1 MDEQPVGKSRSDEVQ
16 VFDVGEALKRRE
28 PHRGGRV
35 DMASSSNSYI
45 AVFQTPPRGGETH
58 IHQHPDSDQIL
69 FVLRG
74 ELTIEGDIGKSV
86 LKADQGVLIPAGA
99 YYGFTNTAQEDLI
112 FLSMRTESLGG
123 RRSAYVPNVSSD
135 VRVKIPAEQIS
146 AKGLGPKIY
155 LYAISRSTIG
165 ISSMRLEEW
174 NKASLIRMDS
184 GHERDGDSVVV
195 RLPERLVQWYE
206 IAGLAKSDYQVIGE
220 PDRTRVRVSLKPLF
234 ECQATLR

>member
-1 MDEQPVGKSRSDEVQ
+1 MDEQVVGKFRSDEVQ

-69 FVLRG
+69 FVLKG

-86 LKADQGVLIPAGA
+86 LKPNQGVLIPAGA
-99 YYGFTNTAQEDLI
+99 YYGFTNTAQEDLM
-112 FLSMRTESLGG
+112 FLSMRTESVGG
-123 RRSAYVPNVSSD
+123 RRSAYVKNVSSD

-146 AKGLGPKIY
+146 AKGLGSKIY
-155 LYAISRSTIG
+155 LYTMTRSTIG

-174 NKASLIRMDS
+174 NKKSLLRMDCE
-184 GHERDGDSVVV
+184 HEKDGDSVVV
-195 RLPERLVQWYE
+195 KLPERLVQWYE
-206 IAGLAKSDYQVIGE
+206 IENLYESDYQLITE
-220 PDRTRVRVSLKPLF
+220 PDRTRVRVSLKPLI
-234 ECQATLR
+234 ERQATSR